1 MGGYGGMGG
10 PGGMSGYG
18 SMGGNGGMGSQGGMG
33 GPSPSGMGSQGGIG
47 GSNGMGSEVGIGG
60 PGSGMGG
67 YGQGIGSGETGGH
80 GGMGSQGGMGGYGS
94 GIGSGETGGHGGMG
108 SQGAMGGY
116 GSGFGGPSG
125 NAGSSEMGGPSGMG
139 SQGGMDGSV
148 SGMGSSGQGMG
159 GSGSEMGG
167 HGSGMGGHG
176 SGSSG
181 AATTAAPAPASPTSA
196 SSGCKCGVKRTQRI
210 VGGTE
215 TEINE
220 YPWIARVTDST
231 ESLFCGGTLINNQ
244 WILTAAHC
252 MFKDELATQA
262 IQPAESLIVLGE
274 HDLTIT
280 TESKIPKKNVKV
292 SQIINHPS
300 YNANNSDNDIALLK
314 LAEKIDLNVYTPA
327 CLPKSTDNF
336 EGQKAWVYGWGT
348 TSSGGQTSSKLLDV
362 QVPVVSNAVCKA
374 AMPNTIT
381 DAMLCAG
388 GEANKDACQGDSG
401 GPLTVEVNK
410 KHVLIGDVSFGN
422 GCALEGQYG
431 VYGDVAYFRNWIDTT
446 VAANGG
452 GDKCPE

>member
-1 MGGYGGMGG
+1 MGPTVALLSFFVVLVAGQPAGQK
-10 PGGMSGYG
+10 PCCESK
-18 SMGGNGGMGSQGGMG
+18 
-33 GPSPSGMGSQGGIG
+33 
-47 GSNGMGSEVGIGG
+47 EVGGVKYMLTG
-60 PGSGMGG
+60 TMDTKAYGCTTNCLYETKAKPDMKFCFAPGDL
-67 YGQGIGSGETGGH
+67 EV
-80 GGMGSQGGMGGYGS
+80 
-94 GIGSGETGGHGGMG
+94 ECLDD
-108 SQGAMGGY
+108 
-116 GSGFGGPSG
+116 
-125 NAGSSEMGGPSGMG
+125 GSSKPPKDDSTKPPKEEASKPPMEG
-139 SQGGMDGSV
+139 SSKPPMEGSSKPPMDGS
-148 SGMGSSGQGMG
+148 SKSPMEGSSKPPMGSS
-159 GSGSEMGG
+159 SEKP
-167 HGSGMGGHG
+167 
-176 SGSSG
+176 G
-181 AATTAAPAPASPTSA
+181 AATTAAPASASATSA

-422 GCALEGQYG
+422 GCALAGQYG

-452 GDKCPE
+452 GDKCQE

>member
-1 MGGYGGMGG
+1 MGPTVALLSFFVVLATGQPAGQK
-10 PGGMSGYG
+10 PCCESK
-18 SMGGNGGMGSQGGMG
+18 
-33 GPSPSGMGSQGGIG
+33 
-47 GSNGMGSEVGIGG
+47 EVGGVKYMLTG
-60 PGSGMGG
+60 TMDTKA
-67 YGQGIGSGETGGH
+67 YGCITNCLYETKAKPNMKFCFARGDL
-80 GGMGSQGGMGGYGS
+80 
-94 GIGSGETGGHGGMG
+94 EVECLDD
-108 SQGAMGGY
+108 
-116 GSGFGGPSG
+116 
-125 NAGSSEMGGPSGMG
+125 GSSKPPKGDSTKPSKEETSKPPMEG
-139 SQGGMDGSV
+139 SSKPPMDKTSKPPMEET
-148 SGMGSSGQGMG
+148 SKPPMDESTKPSMGSS
-159 GSGSEMGG
+159 SEKP
-167 HGSGMGGHG
+167 
-176 SGSSG
+176 G

-292 SQIINHPS
+292 SQIIDHPS

-348 TSSGGQTSSKLLDV
+348 TSSGGQTSSKLLEV
-362 QVPVVSNAVCKA
+362 QVPVVSNAVYKA

>member
-1 MGGYGGMGG
+1 MLLVSTLFILITTTLISSVAGAGCCKSKVVGGKSYTFLGEEDTSAFKCMDKCTYSEDGKEGTKVCFAAG
-10 PGGMSGYG
+10 DLDTECKDSSAA
-18 SMGGNGGMGSQGGMG
+18 SMAT
-33 GPSPSGMGSQGGIG
+33 
-47 GSNGMGSEVGIGG
+47 
-60 PGSGMGG
+60 
-67 YGQGIGSGETGGH
+67 TGAAKPT
-80 GGMGSQGGMGGYGS
+80 
-94 GIGSGETGGHGGMG
+94 TG
-108 SQGAMGGY
+108 A
-116 GSGFGGPSG
+116 
-125 NAGSSEMGGPSGMG
+125 A
-139 SQGGMDGSV
+139 
-148 SGMGSSGQGMG
+148 
-159 GSGSEMGG
+159 
-167 HGSGMGGHG
+167 
-176 SGSSG
+176 G

>member
-1 MGGYGGMGG
+1 MGPTVALLSFFVVLATGQPAGQK
-10 PGGMSGYG
+10 PCCESK
-18 SMGGNGGMGSQGGMG
+18 
-33 GPSPSGMGSQGGIG
+33 
-47 GSNGMGSEVGIGG
+47 EVGGVKYMLTGTMDTKAYGCITNCLYETKAKPDMKFCFA
-60 PGSGMGG
+60 PGDL
-67 YGQGIGSGETGGH
+67 EV
-80 GGMGSQGGMGGYGS
+80 
-94 GIGSGETGGHGGMG
+94 ECLDD
-108 SQGAMGGY
+108 
-116 GSGFGGPSG
+116 
-125 NAGSSEMGGPSGMG
+125 GSSKPPKGDSTKPPKEETSKPP
-139 SQGGMDGSV
+139 MDGS
-148 SGMGSSGQGMG
+148 SKPPMEGSSKPPMDKTSKPPMEETSKPPMDESTKPSMGSS
-159 GSGSEMGG
+159 SEKP
-167 HGSGMGGHG
+167 
-176 SGSSG
+176 G

-220 YPWIARVTDST
+220 YPWIARVTDPT
-231 ESLFCGGTLINNQ
+231 ESLYCGGTLINDQ

-252 MFKDELATQA
+252 MFKDTAGTQPTA
-262 IQPAESLIVLGE
+262 ASESLIVLGE

-300 YNANNSDNDIALLK
+300 YNADNSDNDISLLK

>member
-1 MGGYGGMGG
+1 MLL
-10 PGGMSGYG
+10 
-18 SMGGNGGMGSQGGMG
+18 
-33 GPSPSGMGSQGGIG
+33 
-47 GSNGMGSEVGIGG
+47 
-60 PGSGMGG
+60 
-67 YGQGIGSGETGGH
+67 
-80 GGMGSQGGMGGYGS
+80 
-94 GIGSGETGGHGGMG
+94 
-108 SQGAMGGY
+108 
-116 GSGFGGPSG
+116 FL
-125 NAGSSEMGGPSGMG
+125 
-139 SQGGMDGSV
+139 
-148 SGMGSSGQGMG
+148 
-159 GSGSEMGG
+159 
-167 HGSGMGGHG
+167 
-176 SGSSG
+176 G

-215 TEINE
+215 TEVEQTPSSIERLDFFQINE

-336 EGQKAWVYGWGT
+336 EGQKAWVYG
-348 TSSGGQTSSKLLDV
+348 TS
-362 QVPVVSNAVCKA
+362 
-374 AMPNTIT
+374 
-381 DAMLCAG
+381 
-388 GEANKDACQGDSG
+388 E
-401 GPLTVEVNK
+401 TV
-410 KHVLIGDVSFGN
+410 
-422 GCALEGQYG
+422 
-431 VYGDVAYFRNWIDTT
+431 DTT
-446 VAANGG
+446 IRNLTF
-452 GDKCPE
+452 